1 MEEHASFGTIQRAGR
16 TEKYGERLRGVELSF
31 PDFQRVKLPDLLFPI
46 AHGISDHLHET
57 RPLYLDWLLSSK
69 LIEPG
74 TRGYDV
80 LLGMKLDDCAAMI
93 YPRHG
98 GRMVLYGA
106 VSLALFFLLDD
117 FMDSVDADVGKKLA
131 TIEKLGRIATGQA
144 PSPDEGNLLRAWHR
158 WIKEVEGYASPA
170 LFARFSSDLQRYVRA
185 LRGQTLLNQGAVSC
199 LTTHLTRRRDNIAS
213 AYFMS
218 HGAIF
223 LEHEHKLDM
232 RPALEDQHVSN
243 IAEIVASV
251 LVIHNEL
258 LGLYKDVKQGE
269 ANFITI
275 LQREHGLDLQSACN
289 LAGKMADD
297 MVKSMIQMEMDLP
310 QLVDGY
316 EAKAEAIARYLCT
329 GYSLIR
335 GTMDWYMISYR
346 YRDER
351 YFSA

>member
-1 MEEHASFGTIQRAGR
+1 MEQHASFGTIQRAGR
-16 TEKYGERLRGVELSF
+16 TETYGERLSGVELRF
-31 PDFQRVKLPDLLFPI
+31 PDFQPVKLPDLLFPI
-46 AHGISDHLHET
+46 AHRISEHLAEA
-57 RPLYLDWLLSSK
+57 RPLYLDWLVSAK
-69 LIEPG
+69 LVEPG

-98 GRMVLYGA
+98 GKMVLYGA
-106 VSLALFFLLDD
+106 VALALFFLLDD
-117 FMDSVDADVGKKLA
+117 LMDNVDADVSKKVA
-131 TIEKLGRIATGQA
+131 YIEKLGRIARGQEPA
-144 PSPDEGNLLRAWHR
+144 PDDDHLLRAWHR
-158 WIKEVEGYASPA
+158 WLKEIEGYASPP

-185 LRGQTLLNQGAVSC
+185 LRSQTLRNQGATSC

-223 LEHEHKLDM
+223 LEHEYGLDM
-232 RPALEDQHVSN
+232 RPALEDQHVNN

-258 LGLYKDVKQGE
+258 LGLYKDVKSGE

-297 MVKSMIQMEMDLP
+297 MVKSMVQMEMDLP
-310 QLVDGY
+310 HLVDGY